1 MGDDLRLLL
10 SWFSDYLVAQLAL
23 RTYGSENH
31 DFYTAYTNLFMII
44 KKYIFCRKT
53 LAINVTVHNIY

>member
-31 DFYTAYTNLFMII
+31 DFYTAYTNLFMLI
-44 KKYIFCRKT
+44 KNTYFVGKR
-53 LAINVTVHNIY
+53 